1 MRASLLGK
9 RGSQTGSR
17 RPAVTIY
24 AAEVVFIV
32 SDEREP
38 LASCGIGE

>member
-1 MRASLLGK
+1 MR
-9 RGSQTGSR
+9 
-17 RPAVTIY
+17 PDVTIY